1 MTSRNDE
8 TRYLYYLGKF
18 EVKPVEGQSDEYDSV
33 FCVQDIFDRVWLKAG
48 AVFELWLEKW
58 GRNTDLFVLIKA
70 DTCTV
75 RISIEN
81 KEFKRLVNEKW
92 IEMIEAGESLNV
104 RI

>member
-1 MTSRNDE
+1 MGVWNDE

-18 EVKPVEGQSDEYDSV
+18 QVNLVLDQIDEYDSI
-33 FCVQDIFDRVWLKAG
+33 FHIQDMFNRLWLKPS

-58 GRNTDLFVLIKA
+58 GRNTDLFMLVKA
-70 DTCTV
+70 DVCTV

-81 KEFKRLVNEKW
+81 KEFKRLLKDEW
-92 IEMIEAGESLNV
+92 ITMLEAGESLNV